1 MITITSPQNARIK
14 RLVRLRK
21 RSERDSSMLTVIDGI
36 KEIRCALDAG
46 IKIAELYACEE
57 LLADADD
64 SLAIDA
70 ASGAS
75 EIFSVSEEA
84 FRKGAYGDRVEGL
97 IAVVPIPK
105 LELNDLTLGDCPLL
119 LVIEGLE
126 KPGNLGAVIRSADA
140 AGVTAVIA
148 CEAKTDLFNPNAIRA
163 SIGTIFSVPVAG
175 ASSLETIEWLTNKGI
190 HSFAATPHA
199 ESNHVDVDFK
209 IPTAIVLGSE
219 HHGLTNTWLEG
230 ADATIRIP
238 MQGKADSLNLAMS
251 ATVLAFEAA
260 RQRGWS

>member
-21 RSERDSSMLTVIDGI
+21 RSERDSSQLTVIDGV
-36 KEIRCALDAG
+36 KEIRCAMEAG
-46 IKIAELYACEE
+46 AEIAELYVCEE
-57 LLADADD
+57 LLADGDAG
-64 SLAIDA
+64 LAA
-70 ASGAS
+70 EAGARAS
-75 EIFSVSEEA
+75 ESYMVSEEV

-97 IAVVPIPK
+97 IAVVPIPMV
-105 LELNDLTLGDCPLL
+105 ELKDLSLGDCPLL

-140 AGVTAVIA
+140 AGVTGVIA

-163 SIGTIFSVPVAG
+163 SIGTIFSVPVIR
-175 ASSLETIEWLTNKGI
+175 ASSSETIGWLKNNGI
-190 HSFAATPHA
+190 HSIAATPNA
-199 ESNHVDVDFK
+199 ETNHTDADFRR
-209 IPTAIVLGSE
+209 PTALVLGSE
-219 HHGLTNTWLEG
+219 HHGLTDTWLEG

-251 ATVLAFEAA
+251 ATILAFEAA
-260 RQRGWS
+260 RQRGW